1 MFNFLASALAKARK
15 RNKKN
20 ALRAKDNEE
29 GDIVRECWVLI
40 VCLYIN
46 VVHDDLEGLDLANF
60 PFFSYFLLE
69 LSLLIT
75 SGIQRDFSNPEE
87 ILFQKM
93 QSMSETEKNG
103 IRERGERNIGHDISS
118 SREESTP
125 ANRGILRSIQ
135 DAIRGPARRLSDGP
149 A

>member
-1 MFNFLASALAKARK
+1 MFNLLASALAKARK

-20 ALRAKDNEE
+20 ALRVKDNEE
-29 GDIVRECWVLI
+29 RDMVGYCWWQIVDKFMTA
-40 VCLYIN
+40 
-46 VVHDDLEGLDLANF
+46 VHADLESLGLANF
-60 PFFSYFLLE
+60 PYLSYFLLE

-75 SGIQRDFSNPEE
+75 GDIQKHFVRSEE
-87 ILFQKM
+87 IVFQQM
-93 QSMSETEKNG
+93 QSMSETEKDR
-103 IRERGERNIGHDISS
+103 IRERGERYIGCGASS
-118 SREESTP
+118 SGEELTT